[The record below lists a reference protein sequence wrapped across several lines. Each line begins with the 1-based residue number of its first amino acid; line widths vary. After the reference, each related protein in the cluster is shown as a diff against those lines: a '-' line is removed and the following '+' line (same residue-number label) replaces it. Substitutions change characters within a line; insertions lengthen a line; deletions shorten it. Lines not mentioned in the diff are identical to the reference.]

1 MAAAAASEDQVHAA
15 FVFIKP
21 HAVTDKVQGLVKESL
36 AGHGIT
42 IVSEGRL
49 EAQEID
55 EKLLIDT
62 HYGAIAKRAVKQQP
76 NELNVPPKAQAAF
89 EEAFGMTWAS
99 ALEQNLVLNAVGAS
113 ARLGLDADGLEG
125 LWRTLKKGE
134 TLIKFGGGF
143 YCGKLSDAEGEFFVI
158 NGFYLQMRSV
168 FTTAPAAIQWFSVTW
183 PAASLSWADFRGK
196 VLGATDPAT
205 APEGAIRR
213 AILDGWQELGLDS
226 EPNTGNNGVHASAS
240 PIEGLFERMNWL
252 SADIEADV
260 YGAELVAAGIP
271 AETIKAWSED
281 PAVPFEGSLQSLFD
295 LHEDMDAPDCT
306 ARAVAVLAAS
316 KAEA

>member
-1 MAAAAASEDQVHAA
+1 MPPPRVA
-15 FVFIKP
+15 VFIKP
-21 HAVTDKVQGLVKESL
+21 HAVTEPVEALVKERL
-36 AGHGIT
+36 AANGIE
-42 IVSEGRL
+42 ILGEGRL

-55 EKLLIDT
+55 ERLLIDT
-62 HYGAIAKRAVKQQP
+62 HYGAIAKRAVVQQP
-76 NELNVPPKAQAAF
+76 HELNVPEKAQAEF
-89 EEAFGMTWAS
+89 EKTYGLTWAS
-99 ALEQNLVLNAVGAS
+99 ALEQKLVFNANGA
-113 ARLGLDADGLEG
+113 AERLGVDANGLEG
-125 LWRTLKKGE
+125 VWRTLKKGE

-143 YCGKLSDAEGEFFVI
+143 YCAKLSDDAGEFYAI

-168 FTTAPAAIQWFSVTW
+168 FTTPPAAIKWFSVQW
-183 PAASLSWADFRGK
+183 PAAALSWGDFRGK
-196 VLGATDPAT
+196 VLGATDPST

-213 AILDGWQELGLDS
+213 MILDGWKDLGLDS

-252 SADIEADV
+252 SADPTADV

-271 AETIKAWSED
+271 VETIKEWSTD

-306 ARAVAVLAAS
+306 ARAVAVLAESEAAKS
-316 KAEA
+316 K